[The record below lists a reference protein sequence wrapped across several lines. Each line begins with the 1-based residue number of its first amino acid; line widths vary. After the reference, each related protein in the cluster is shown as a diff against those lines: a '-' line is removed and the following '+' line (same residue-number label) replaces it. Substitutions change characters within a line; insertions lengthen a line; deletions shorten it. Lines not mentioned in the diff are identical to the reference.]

1 MKITQVNIVAID
13 FPARTLPPSRRPN
26 ANRTAARAFPINKY
40 PEFSNIHTNI
50 PGAIPGEFWVQ
61 VVAEDGTWGL
71 GQGSW
76 GGPVAAVVEAVYAP
90 LLVGRD
96 CMAIEYLNDIMWRTS
111 QRTGGEGIN
120 CIARSA
126 VDLALWDLKGKLL
139 GVPVYALLGGPVR
152 DAIDC
157 YCTSDDLDWAD
168 ELGFNRFKISN
179 PVHYDQS
186 VDGLN
191 EIERRIAWAR
201 ETIGERELMYNPVM
215 SFNVDFAVKVAERV
229 RPYGLRWIEEP
240 LMPWDVDGMA
250 ELRRR
255 AGWASWATGEDHHG
269 RHAFRALLE
278 RRCVDVIQPDI
289 RWCGGLTELMKIYQ
303 IAESFGIATVP
314 HFGANNAYGQH
325 FHIAAP
331 EAALAEFWMGTDP
344 GIPLAA
350 ASKIPGVPVP
360 QGGKVR
366 PSDAPG
372 FGMEIPKDWIRPIAV
387 LDKAFR

>member
-1 MKITQVNIVAID
+1 MKISSVNIVVID
-13 FPARTLPPSRRPN
+13 YPEKALPPSRRPN
-26 ANRTAARAFPINKY
+26 ANRAAARAFPINKY
-40 PEFSNIHTNI
+40 PEFSALHTRI

-76 GGPVAAVVEAVYAP
+76 GGPVAAAVETIYAP
-90 LLVGRD
+90 LILGKD
-96 CMAIEYLNDIMWRTS
+96 CLAVEYLADIMWRAS

-139 GVPVYALLGGPVR
+139 EVPVYSLLGGPVR
-152 DAIDC
+152 EAINC
-157 YCTSDDLDWAD
+157 YCTSDDLDWAI
-168 ELGFNRFKISN
+168 ELGFERFKISN
-179 PVHYDQS
+179 PVHYDHGE
-186 VDGLN
+186 DGLRLA
-191 EIERRIAWAR
+191 ERKVAAAR
-201 ETIGERELMYNPVM
+201 DAVGDRELMYNPVM
-215 SFNVDFAVKVAERV
+215 SFNVDFAVRIAERL
-229 RPYGLRWIEEP
+229 RPYSLRWIEEP
-240 LMPWDVDGMA
+240 LMPWDMDGLL

-255 AGWASWATGEDHHG
+255 AGWVCWATGEDHHG

-289 RWCGGLTELMKIYQ
+289 RWCGGLSELLKIYHL
-303 IAESFGIATVP
+303 AESFGVATIP

-331 EAALAEFWMGTDP
+331 EAAVAEYWMGSDPGVPLAEV
-344 GIPLAA
+344 
-350 ASKIPGVPVP
+350 SRIPGVAVP
-360 QGGKVR
+360 ENGKVR

-372 FGMEIPKDWIRPIAV
+372 FGMDIPKEWIRPVKV
-387 LDKAFR
+387 LNEDFR